1 MWLFASPGFFVF
13 CFVQT
18 EQRGDRIL
26 KKQVLCLPMAEE
38 KETELSLMKK
48 GSVSNVMI
56 YASCCF
62 DKG

>member
-1 MWLFASPGFFVF
+1 
-13 CFVQT
+13 
-18 EQRGDRIL
+18 
-26 KKQVLCLPMAEE
+26 MAEE

-48 GSVSNVMI
+48 DSVSNVMI